1 MLIGWNAHGAPFFLV
16 PREPSLSLEEGA
28 PLQGEPLNEARLRN
42 GNRAAQLSITAISS
56 IIQS

>member
-1 MLIGWNAHGAPFFLV
+1 MPTVLPFSLS
-16 PREPSLSLEEGA
+16 PGNPLSLEQGA
-28 PLQGEPLNEARLRN
+28 PLQGEPLNEARL

>member
-1 MLIGWNAHGAPFFLV
+1 MPTVLPFSLS
-16 PREPSLSLEEGA
+16 PGNPLSLEEGA

>member
-1 MLIGWNAHGAPFFLV
+1 MLIGWNAHGTPFFLV

-28 PLQGEPLNEARLRN
+28 PLQGEPLNEARL